1 MQKTTFFNLNETISP
16 AGVVKSNPLLDFL
29 HENNLSSC
37 IQFKNNEKFFES
49 QIPIEK
55 ISYEGKYLFSPVV
68 IDIELTGFQLLIGI
82 LFVNSNKYVSIYFD
96 DQMNEFNL
104 FHKFLYLH

>member
-55 ISYEGKYLFSPVV
+55 ISYEGKYLFSLCHCLFSFSFSVDSHIKECVKLFPQHK
-68 IDIELTGFQLLIGI
+68 ILL
-82 LFVNSNKYVSIYFD
+82 
-96 DQMNEFNL
+96 
-104 FHKFLYLH
+104 